1 MMLALNPDRP
11 DARVLWQGRNRG
23 ELPDQTDTLHSIIST
38 PIVVNDHLYGI
49 GSYGELRGIDARN
62 GERVWESDQMNEQDR
77 WATAYFVRHRDRY
90 FVVNDSGELILA
102 RFNPDG
108 YEELDRT
115 HLLRP
120 TTRTR
125 GGISGRYR
133 DRAVLWAHPAFANQ
147 HIVVRNDETVVR
159 LSLAS
164 TDYQ

>member
-1 MMLALNPDRP
+1 MLALNPDRP
-11 DARVLWQGRNRG
+11 DARMLWKGRNRG
-23 ELPDQTDTLHSIIST
+23 ELPDQTDSLHSIIST
-38 PIVVNDHLYGI
+38 PIVVGDHLYGI
-49 GSYGELRGIDARN
+49 GSYGELRGIDATN
-62 GERVWESDQMNEQDR
+62 GERLWESDQMNEQDR

-108 YEELDRT
+108 YEEIDRT
-115 HLLRP
+115 RLLRP

-147 HIVVRNDETVVR
+147 HVVVRNDETVVR

>member
-1 MMLALNPDRP
+1 
-11 DARVLWQGRNRG
+11 
-23 ELPDQTDTLHSIIST
+23 
-38 PIVVNDHLYGI
+38 
-49 GSYGELRGIDARN
+49 
-62 GERVWESDQMNEQDR
+62 MNEQDR

-102 RFNPDG
+102 RFKPDG